1 MISVLV
7 VDDDFR
13 VARIHSAFIDRVEGF
28 RTVGVARTGQE
39 AIRLAVA
46 LGPDLILLDLY
57 LPDIFGLDVLN
68 RARVAGVEG
77 DVIVISAAN
86 ESGTVERAVKLGVT
100 SYLLKPFTQ
109 DDLVQRLTQ
118 YRATRQGRRRK
129 TLPDQAAIDQ
139 LLVRGD
145 SAGRPEALPK
155 GLSQET
161 SELVL
166 AAVTAAAADL
176 SAQECGDEV
185 GISRVSARR
194 YLEYFAD
201 QGTLRVG
208 LRYGAVGRP
217 ERRYGVVQPKA
228 PPPTSP

>member
-28 RTVGVARTGQE
+28 RSIAVAHTGQE

-68 RARVAGVEG
+68 RMRVAGVEG

-86 ESGTVERAVKLGVT
+86 ESGTVERAVKLGV
-100 SYLLKPFTQ
+100 SNYLLKPFTQ

-118 YRATRQGRRRK
+118 YRTTRKGRRVT
-129 TLPDQAAIDQ
+129 TLPDQAAVDQ

-145 SAGRPEALPK
+145 SGGRQEALPK

-161 SELVL
+161 AELVL
-166 AAVTAAAADL
+166 AAATTADGEL
-176 SAQECGDEV
+176 SAQECGDRV

-194 YLEYFAD
+194 YLEYFAA
-201 QGTLRVG
+201 QGTLTVG

-217 ERRYGVVQPKA
+217 ERRYGVVKPGASPK
-228 PPPTSP
+228 SP